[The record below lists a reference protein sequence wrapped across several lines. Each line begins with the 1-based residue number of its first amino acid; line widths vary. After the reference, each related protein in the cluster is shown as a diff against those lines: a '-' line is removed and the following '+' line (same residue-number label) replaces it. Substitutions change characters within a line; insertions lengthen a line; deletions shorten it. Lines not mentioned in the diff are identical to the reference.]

1 VRRLVKLLV
10 SAMFVLAHAGAVAQ
24 VPETAVGVVNG
35 ELISQAQLLEA
46 VAALRPPQPSGAPL
60 TDRERLEAMHKALDA
75 IAEEKMIAA
84 EAASQQVTPRQIIE
98 AEIESNVAVPSREEV
113 TAYYERNQARFTGP
127 REQALA
133 QARQQLIDSSR
144 NRFRDV
150 LLRRLKRQYGFKSF
164 LEPLRTEIA
173 TAGHPSRGP
182 ENAPVTIVE
191 FSDFECPFCGALF
204 PTIKA
209 LEKNYPDTV
218 RVVYRQFP
226 LTNIHPYAMKAAE
239 ASLCALEQ
247 GRFWQMHD
255 SLFGFQQDLTIASL
269 KLRATELNLDVD
281 AFGAC
286 LDSGRQA
293 ARIKQDMA
301 EGAKAGVTGT
311 PTLFVN
317 GRVLLGNQP
326 AELRTLIEDELQRSA
341 AKR

>member
-1 VRRLVKLLV
+1 
-10 SAMFVLAHAGAVAQ
+10 
-24 VPETAVGVVNG
+24 
-35 ELISQAQLLEA
+35 
-46 VAALRPPQPSGAPL
+46 
-60 TDRERLEAMHKALDA
+60 
-75 IAEEKMIAA
+75 MIAA
-84 EAASQQVTPRQIIE
+84 EAASQQVTPQQIVE
-98 AEIESNVAVPSREEV
+98 AEIESNVALPSREEV

-133 QARQQLIDSSR
+133 QARQQLIDASR
-144 NRFRDV
+144 NRFRES

-164 LEPLRTEIA
+164 LEPLRTEVA
-173 TAGHPSRGP
+173 TTGHPSRGP

-239 ASLCALEQ
+239 ASLCAHEQ

-255 SLFGFQQDLTIASL
+255 SLFGFQQDLSVPSL
-269 KLRATELNLDVD
+269 TLRAMEIGLDLE

-301 EGAKAGVTGT
+301 DGAKAGVTGT

-326 AELRTLIEDELQRSA
+326 AELRALIEDELQRSVS
-341 AKR
+341 KR